1 MNEMEKNQPSAEPLA
16 SPDIDRAALTFAV
29 RKLLRARNRAALA
42 TSMSTDGQLR
52 PYVSLVTTAT
62 DIDGSPLLLLSKLA
76 DHTRNL
82 DRDHTLSLL
91 FEDTEIYANPQQGPR
106 VTVMGTARR
115 CEDAATIDHLR
126 RRFLARH
133 PTAARYAGF
142 SDFGFFKVAMERFH
156 WVGGFGR
163 AVWLNQDLACE
174 TEVVADFTATESD
187 LIGRIN
193 QDHQEDLALLARSL
207 LGKRGK
213 HWQTVAVDPDGIDA
227 KCAQRVYRLA
237 FPKSLISS
245 NALIPTLSNLAV
257 LGKNGVNR

>member
-1 MNEMEKNQPSAEPLA
+1 MNEMDTPPAAMVPA
-16 SPDIDRAALTFAV
+16 PAIDRAALTFSV
-29 RKLLRARNRAALA
+29 RKLLRCRNRAALA
-42 TSMSTDGQLR
+42 TSFASGGDAPR

-82 DRDHTLSLL
+82 ERDSRLSLL

-106 VTVMGTARR
+106 VTVIGTARR
-115 CEDAATIDHLR
+115 CEDQAIIERVR

-133 PTAARYAGF
+133 PGAALYAGF
-142 SDFGFFKVAMERFH
+142 ADFSFFKIALERFH

-163 AVWLNQDLACE
+163 AVWLNQDLPCSGEAV
-174 TEVVADFTATESD
+174 TEFAAVESD

-193 QDHQEDLALLARSL
+193 RDHAEALMHAANSL
-207 LGKRGK
+207 TGKRAK
-213 HWQTVAVDPDGIDA
+213 HWRAVSLDPDGIDA
-227 KCAQRVYRLA
+227 KCSQRVYRLG

-245 NALIPTLSNLAV
+245 GELIPTLSNLAV